1 MAEAEQEAWR
11 EEVFSLIT
19 LATHSFP
26 ETGRARR
33 GKRCNKERMNGRM
46 KERERADCW
55 ELVGAGQLFHRCSSM
70 KEVMKGWRHRK
81 QLQRSDIHAPVRLEG
96 SGSKS
101 WSSYPSKQSADG
113 AHATHPHPHP
123 RPAGAHSSWGRRAEP
138 PPEAWF
144 ETPQQT
150 ALPPLRKRFIPT
162 GSVLHKSSTRTGCK
176 NVRS

>member
-19 LATHSFP
+19 LATDSFP

-46 KERERADCW
+46 KEREGGLLGTGWC
-55 ELVGAGQLFHRCSSM
+55 QSIISS
-70 KEVMKGWRHRK
+70 V
-81 QLQRSDIHAPVRLEG
+81 LLDEG
-96 SGSKS
+96 SNEGMETQKAAAALPSGSKAQV
-101 WSSYPSKQSADG
+101 PRAGTAIQASKAQTE
-113 AHATHPHPHP
+113 HTPPTHTHPHP